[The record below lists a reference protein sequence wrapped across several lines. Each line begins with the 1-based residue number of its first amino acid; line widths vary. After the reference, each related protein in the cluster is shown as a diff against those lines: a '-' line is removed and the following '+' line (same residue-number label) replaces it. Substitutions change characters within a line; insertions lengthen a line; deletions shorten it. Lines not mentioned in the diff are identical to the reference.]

1 MTTRPQNKANQRE
14 EQRQKENR
22 TIKMQRTEGKLQND
36 QADQAENESPSMERQ
51 N

>member
-22 TIKMQRTEGKLQND
+22 TIKMQRQN
-36 QADQAENESPSMERQ
+36 
-51 N
+51 